1 MERQEKERERGKKKM
16 STSIA
21 NPPATKPRNKL
32 RKAPKRA
39 RIVSSSAPLSPRL
52 SLDTAR
58 SASGSSERRS
68 PVPGLSPP
76 DLSDTKWEDFVR
88 QSGYLLPMTKSPRL
102 EQIDNVMSST
112 TTWPPPPAAC
122 AEQQQPEQQ
131 QQQQL
136 VPEFAHLAVT
146 SAAGGG
152 DLRPPS
158 RNPRRQSLNGS
169 TRAPPMR
176 SPSSSSTSTTAS
188 SDSAASKRLR
198 RYSKTPVLR
207 IGQLEDLQQQ
217 QRSAAP
223 PPLEEQ
229 QQVVVAADNDE
240 PKTPP
245 TPPVPRRSAR
255 RSSAADKMAEQYHS
269 LLHSPTCA
277 RLRMEYEA
285 DVEKQGAVPAESAQ
299 TDISATRQDS
309 IEAIRSAIARRSPVQ
324 HRRRMLVAP
333 PLAPSSLEDVG
344 DEPPEG
350 SPTSDGTLVG
360 FEEDAIYFKP
370 AFTPEGALT
379 PIPEDECY
387 ITPLGSPQAETKT
400 RGHDGNHDDNLS
412 LQICVTLLVNE
423 LKSVMER
430 RDSGYE
436 GIGPDEEHL
445 TTTSP
450 LQIWLMIEA
459 YDRLRD
465 QMLAKDTG
473 LSPREAKSL
482 EAMFDTWMK
491 ALYRV
496 HEKVAVEN
504 GYTA

>member
-1 MERQEKERERGKKKM
+1 M
-16 STSIA
+16 SLSLA
-21 NPPATKPRNKL
+21 GPPATKPRNKL

-39 RIVSSSAPLSPRL
+39 RIVSSSVPLTPRL
-52 SLDTAR
+52 SVDT
-58 SASGSSERRS
+58 SKSGSGSSERRS

-102 EQIDNVMSST
+102 EQIDNLMSSSST
-112 TTWPPPPAAC
+112 TTASQPPAAC
-122 AEQQQPEQQ
+122 AEQKPPTT

-146 SAAGGG
+146 SAAGS
-152 DLRPPS
+152 DAELRPPS
-158 RNPRRQSLNGS
+158 RNPRRQSLSGS
-169 TRAPPMR
+169 TRAHPMR

-207 IGQLEDLQQQ
+207 IGQLESLQQQ
-217 QRSAAP
+217 QRPAAP
-223 PPLEEQ
+223 PSPEEQ
-229 QQVVVAADNDE
+229 QQVVAVVADDDE

-255 RSSAADKMAEQYHS
+255 RSSTADKMAEQYHS

-285 DVEKQGAVPAESAQ
+285 HEEKQGEVPAESAQ
-299 TDISATRQDS
+299 IDFSATRLDS

-324 HRRRMLVAP
+324 QRQRMVVTP
-333 PLAPSSLEDVG
+333 PLAPSSLEDIG

-370 AFTPEGALT
+370 SFTPDGVLT

-387 ITPLGSPQAETKT
+387 DTPLESPQGEMKVT
-400 RGHDGNHDDNLS
+400 RHDDRHDDNIS
-412 LQICVTLLVNE
+412 LQICVNLLVNE
-423 LKSVMER
+423 LRSVMER

-436 GIGPDEEHL
+436 GASPDEDHVK
-445 TTTSP
+445 TTPP

-459 YDRLRD
+459 YDRLRE
-465 QMLAKDTG
+465 QMSAKDTD
-473 LSPREAKSL
+473 LSPCEAKSL
-482 EAMFDTWMK
+482 EAMFETWIK
-491 ALYRV
+491 ALHRV
-496 HEKVAVEN
+496 HEKVADEN
-504 GYTA
+504 VYTA